1 MFSQGAATHV
11 DIHAIGMYWGVFFW
25 VSKIKQWFINVILV
39 IYNQFFLF
47 LLLVLV
53 LFIFITFH
61 ILLFRWKMDPSQ
73 AVVTVKEGNTA
84 LPVGVLAVRGY
95 DVKGSVTS
103 FGSPISGIYVLL
115 YPKDVR

>member
-1 MFSQGAATHV
+1 
-11 DIHAIGMYWGVFFW
+11 
-25 VSKIKQWFINVILV
+25 
-39 IYNQFFLF
+39 
-47 LLLVLV
+47 
-53 LFIFITFH
+53 
-61 ILLFRWKMDPSQ
+61 MDPSQ